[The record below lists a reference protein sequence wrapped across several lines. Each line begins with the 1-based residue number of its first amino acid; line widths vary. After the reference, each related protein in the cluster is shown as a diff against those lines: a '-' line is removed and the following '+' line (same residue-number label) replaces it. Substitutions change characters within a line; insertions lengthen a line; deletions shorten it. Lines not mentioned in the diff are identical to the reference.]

1 MKESQDNW
9 EIMVFNDTFS
19 NISAISC
26 MCLSVLL
33 EDETGVP
40 EENHDLPEVIDKLFS
55 ATLVVIGTHCIDR
68 EIDD

>member
-1 MKESQDNW
+1 
-9 EIMVFNDTFS
+9 MVFNDTFS

-40 EENHDLPEVIDKLFS
+40 EENHDLHEVIDKLFF

-68 EIDD
+68 EIDE